1 MRKNQL
7 TSSYRRAGDWFL
19 VDLKLKSLAQIYNSF
34 DPSPFHERD
43 LDDDAAEYIVEAMM
57 ELTGHNQ
64 VKLVIHEKEASSEVE
79 RTQLADAIHNY
90 FSYRARAV
98 RLELKEKLRF
108 GRSSLLIGLVF
119 LAVCFEIRALMPSD
133 TGMFL
138 DIAREGLMIIG
149 WVMLWRPLE
158 IFLYGWW
165 PLLGNIRLYERLQ
178 SIPVDFQLQ

>member
-1 MRKNQL
+1 MRIL
-7 TSSYRRAGDWFL
+7 TLLFLFICSFGSAQVSDNFSDGDYTANPVWTG
-19 VDLKLKSLAQIYNSF
+19 
-34 DPSPFHERD
+34 
-43 LDDDAAEYIVEAMM
+43 DAAEYIVEAMM

-165 PLLGNIRLYERLQ
+165 PLLGNIRLYERLK